1 MRDDARDRPAGGP
14 EAASAAREPGDVR
27 QGAPPVH
34 TAGVAPLRLLLV
46 EDDDDLRSSLR
57 RGLGEHGFVV
67 DEAADGRA
75 AIAAG
80 TVVPAP
86 DVIVLDIALPDA
98 DGRDVCRA
106 LRDRGVAAPVLF
118 LTARDALSDRLAG
131 FDVGGD
137 DYLVKPFHFD
147 ELVVRLHALAR
158 RGGAPPPGRE
168 LRVSPTSR
176 VARCGD
182 RRVDLTPTELR
193 LLEVL
198 LDAVGETLERTDLI
212 TAGWSPGAIVHD
224 NTLEQYVGRLRRKL
238 QAIEAPLAI
247 VTVRGLGYRL
257 E

>member
-1 MRDDARDRPAGGP
+1 M
-14 EAASAAREPGDVR
+14 AS
-27 QGAPPVH
+27 
-34 TAGVAPLRLLLV
+34 LRLLLV

-57 RGLGEHGFVV
+57 RGLAEHGFAVI
-67 DEAADGRA
+67 EAEDGA
-75 AIAAG
+75 TAIARG
-80 TVVPAP
+80 TDAVAP
-86 DVIVLDIALPDA
+86 DLVVLDIALPDA

-106 LRDRGVAAPVLF
+106 LRGRGVTAPVLF
-118 LTARDALSDRLAG
+118 LTARDGLSDRLSG

-158 RGGAPPPGRE
+158 RRGGPEPSTGVH
-168 LRVSPTSR
+168 VSPSSR

-182 RRVDLTPTELR
+182 HRVDLTPTELR
-193 LLEVL
+193 LLSAL
-198 LDAVGETLERTDLI
+198 LDARGQTLERRALVA
-212 TAGWSPGAIVHD
+212 AGWSPGAIVHD

-238 QAIEAPLAI
+238 QSIAASVTI